1 MKKGWLCLIMM
12 ALLPICLF
20 AQNTPN
26 RQNNNIRLSREEF
39 QKRHE
44 AYITKY
50 AGLTPEEAA
59 KFFPLYNELQ
69 NRKNELNDQ
78 TGKYMRE
85 TWGKELDENKYK
97 EILEG
102 MSANAIASENLE
114 RTYLDK
120 FREVISY
127 KKIFKIREAESR
139 FRQELVRGMRRPG
152 GNQGRGGAPEVPDS
166 PSNDRRR

>member
-1 MKKGWLCLIMM
+1 MKKSWLCLIML
-12 ALLPICLF
+12 ALMPFCLF
-20 AQNTPN
+20 AQNVPN
-26 RQNNNIRLSREEF
+26 RQNDNIRLSREEF

-50 AGLTPEEAA
+50 AELTAEEAA

-69 NRKNELNDQ
+69 NRKNELNEQ

-102 MSANAIASENLE
+102 MSANSIASENLE

-139 FRQELVRGMRRPG
+139 FRQDLVREMRDPRG
-152 GNQGRGGAPEVPDS
+152 QGRSPGARVPDA
-166 PSNDRRR
+166 PINDRRR

>member
-1 MKKGWLCLIMM
+1 
-12 ALLPICLF
+12 
-20 AQNTPN
+20 
-26 RQNNNIRLSREEF
+26 
-39 QKRHE
+39 
-44 AYITKY
+44 
-50 AGLTPEEAA
+50 
-59 KFFPLYNELQ
+59 
-69 NRKNELNDQ
+69 
-78 TGKYMRE
+78 
-85 TWGKELDENKYK
+85 
-97 EILEG
+97 

-152 GNQGRGGAPEVPDS
+152 GDQGRRGAPEVPDS